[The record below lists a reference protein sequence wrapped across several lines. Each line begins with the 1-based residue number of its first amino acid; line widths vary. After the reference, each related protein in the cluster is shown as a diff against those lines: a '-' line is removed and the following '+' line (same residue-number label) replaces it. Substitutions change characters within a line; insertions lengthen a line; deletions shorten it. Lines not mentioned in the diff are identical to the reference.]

1 MLKCLASERLAVIG
15 NHIEKVKKEK
25 LKLQQNIE
33 AMSLTGKTGHVCDHR
48 DTSQIVIF
56 IAASAAALPSKH
68 NSDCLQKQLVSL
80 CLSAA

>member
-33 AMSLTGKTGHVCDHR
+33 AMSLTDKLGMLVITEIHHR
-48 DTSQIVIF
+48 
-56 IAASAAALPSKH
+56 L
-68 NSDCLQKQLVSL
+68 
-80 CLSAA
+80 